1 MAAPTDVN
9 NDNNSEILNTSSQPN
24 ASITRSSNKR
34 LNPDSPDTLPA
45 TQKQNLR
52 QIRRRNSVGDLRDL
66 DTIKKTP
73 VSRKNITDKVLEALT
88 SPDVLNR
95 IIPVLSEKIGE
106 TISTL
111 IESEIQAC
119 VSTHI
124 NPLKEIVHK
133 QEKTIE
139 NHEQKICKQFIQIN
153 TLERT
158 IKDQSLAIGEH
169 EAELQFLHKKMSELE
184 IRLESQEQYS
194 RRTSLR
200 FHNIKVPVNER
211 GRIIHPVNT
220 DDLILDICNTL
231 PGVNLTINDIGRSHV
246 IGRAKSGK
254 CQVIV
259 RFLSYRTRNLV
270 YTNKKS
276 LRANPDGIFITEN
289 LTPYRTTLTKR
300 LAQLKFDKQIQA
312 YWTSDGRIFV
322 KRTETSRKEIIT
334 NFDDIAS
341 LECRF
346 QRQSRQNNL
355 DCPSV
360 FDRGPEHS
368 RPETQTDIEDSEPI
382 DSNRD

>member
-9 NDNNSEILNTSSQPN
+9 NDNKFEILNTSSQPN
-24 ASITRSSNKR
+24 VSITRSSNKR
-34 LNPDSPDTLPA
+34 SNPDSPDTLPA
-45 TQKQNLR
+45 TQKQTLR
-52 QIRRRNSVGDLRDL
+52 QIRRRNSVGDLSDL
-66 DTIKKTP
+66 GTNKKTP

-88 SPDVLNR
+88 SPDVLNK

-119 VSTHI
+119 VETHI

-158 IKDQSLAIGEH
+158 VKDQSLAIDEH
-169 EAELQFLHKKMSELE
+169 GAELESLYKKMSELE

-220 DDLILDICNTL
+220 DDLILDICNNL

-254 CQVIV
+254 FQVIV
-259 RFLSYRTRNLV
+259 CFLSYHTRNIIC
-270 YTNKKS
+270 TNKKS

-289 LTPYRTTLTKR
+289 LTPFRTNLTKR
-300 LAQLKFDKQIQA
+300 LAQLKFDKQIEA
-312 YWTSDGRIFV
+312 YWTSNGPIFV
-322 KRTETSRKEIIT
+322 KRTETSRKEIVT
-334 NFDDIAS
+334 NFDDITS
-341 LECRF
+341 LECRSH
-346 QRQSRQNNL
+346 RQSLRNSQ
-355 DCPSV
+355 DYPPV
-360 FDRGPEHS
+360 IARIPGHP
-368 RPETQTDIEDSEPI
+368 RPETESVI
-382 DSNRD
+382 